1 MNKRTVAIAVVL
13 ELDVADEVAEHT
25 LHRLVDKAMDNGI
38 DGGFDASLG
47 VTVTSKQ
54 VDIQL

>member
-1 MNKRTVAIAVVL
+1 MTKRTATIRVTL

-25 LHRLVDKAMDNGI
+25 LHRYVTKAIDNGI
-38 DGGFDASLG
+38 EGGFDASLG
-47 VTVTSKQ
+47 VTVASQQ